1 MTDAHTNKDSTGVQ
15 NRVKDSDLSLGQK
28 EQGTGR
34 GEGLEKGRPGPRAH
48 LWGKGLGCKNVC
60 QLISSDVFK
69 KQSNLKVLD
78 NYNYP
83 I

>member
-1 MTDAHTNKDSTGVQ
+1 MLESESRFGVTDAHTNKDSTGVQ

-60 QLISSDVFK
+60 QLI
-69 KQSNLKVLD
+69 
-78 NYNYP
+78 
-83 I
+83 